1 MESVDG
7 QVINSWNSFKNQ
19 LMVESKGGRVAENG
33 WPKVPLS
40 INNEEIVGLKE
51 NLIEGFRGCENQGD
65 VFSFNS
71 ILMLEDGDSRL

>member
-7 QVINSWNSFKNQ
+7 RVIKSWNSFKNQ
-19 LMVESKGGRVAENG
+19 LMVESKGGLVAENG

-51 NLIEGFRGCENQGD
+51 NLIEGLRGCENQED
-65 VFSFNS
+65 LFSFNS
-71 ILMLEDGDSRL
+71 KLKLEDGDSRL